1 MSNLE
6 KLPSI
11 LKEMRSMHN
20 VTQKQMSEHLGV
32 SPNSVQ
38 KFEYGDIRPSLD
50 NIVKLC
56 TFFNVS
62 ADYFLGLTDEPKP
75 LQVNMETHIDDRR
88 RLALPGLPEE
98 PAASDTNVE
107 EMLAE
112 AKENWERVDY
122 ARRLVG
128 SKIKGNA

>member
-1 MSNLE
+1 MSVLSE
-6 KLPSI
+6 R
-11 LKEMRSMHN
+11 LKTIRKHRK
-20 VTQKQMSEHLGV
+20 VTQKEIAANAGITEQHY
-32 SPNSVQ
+32 Q
-38 KFEYGDIRPSLD
+38 FYEYGRNAPMPD
-50 NIVKLC
+50 KLGAMC
-56 TFFNVS
+56 RFLNVT

-75 LQVNMETHIDDRR
+75 LQVDMETHIDDHRHHS
-88 RLALPGLPEE
+88 LPGLPEE
-98 PAASDTNVE
+98 QEASDTNVE